1 MRGKKEG
8 GIMTKSTA
16 EAEQEV
22 YKRMLEL
29 NQEFGEDGIQIE
41 EIVRGVA
48 GFLASIV
55 FESTPSSLVLT
66 AFSGVNEDQIEHK
79 VYAGLHTPEPSKTVT

>member
-1 MRGKKEG
+1 
-8 GIMTKSTA
+8 MTKSAA
-16 EAEQEV
+16 EVEQEV

-29 NQEFGEDGIQIE
+29 NQEFGEEGIQVDEVI
-41 EIVRGVA
+41 RGVA
-48 GFLASIV
+48 GFLASVV

-79 VYAGLHTPEPSKTVT
+79 VYAGLHTPDPSKTVA